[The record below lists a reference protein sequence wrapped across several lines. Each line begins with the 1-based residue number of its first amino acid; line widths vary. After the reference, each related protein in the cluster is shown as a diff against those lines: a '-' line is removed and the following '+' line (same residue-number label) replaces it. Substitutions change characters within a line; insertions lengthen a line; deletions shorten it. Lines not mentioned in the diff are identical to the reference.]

1 MCVTVCVGACVG
13 DSVCG
18 CLCVHV
24 YACMCVCVQ
33 AYASVHVF
41 MSACVCVCV
50 YVITLLLP
58 YDISSSMKKCLALVG
73 NSMLFTE
80 FLNPW
85 LYSTVAASR
94 HRREETTIEG
104 GMLQDN
110 YMHHTGIQSEGVY
123 RYLEQ

>member
-1 MCVTVCVGACVG
+1 MVDFCILPTKLISRMTSRSHATIMCVC
-13 DSVCG
+13 DSVR
-18 CLCVHV
+18 
-24 YACMCVCVQ
+24 VCVQ

-58 YDISSSMKKCLALVG
+58 YDINSSMKKCLALVG

-94 HRREETTIEG
+94 HGREETTIEG

-110 YMHHTGIQSEGVY
+110 YMHHTGI
-123 RYLEQ
+123 

>member
-1 MCVTVCVGACVG
+1 
-13 DSVCG
+13 
-18 CLCVHV
+18 
-24 YACMCVCVQ
+24 
-33 AYASVHVF
+33 
-41 MSACVCVCV
+41 
-50 YVITLLLP
+50 
-58 YDISSSMKKCLALVG
+58 MKKCLALVG
-73 NSMLFTE
+73 NFMLFTE

-94 HRREETTIEG
+94 HGREETTIEG